1 MKNHSLFTRLILL
14 LILASGLGLRLFD
27 LTDQPI
33 DFHPTRQLRG
43 AIIARG
49 MYYEMMPDAD
59 PAQRQRAIAFW
70 QSTGQ
75 YEPPIL
81 ERLTA
86 ITYLA
91 TGGETIWI
99 ARFYNIILWI
109 VAGVYLYFLARRM
122 SLSSSRDEPDQQGE
136 KLASASGLVALAYFL
151 ILPFA
156 VQASRTF
163 QPDPGM
169 VMWLVLYLYALY
181 RWSET
186 RELNDALASGI
197 FAGMAVLTKAV
208 VAFPVAAVAVAL
220 VIYTHRK
227 KLFPNLLLDKQVW
240 LMSALMIL
248 PTLVYYLARG
258 ERASE
263 YFSSWTLAL
272 SHLLLQPTFYLRW
285 LNLVQ
290 NLLSWLALVATAVSL
305 LVARPRERVLLI
317 ALWVGYVL
325 YGLFLPYQMYTHSY
339 YHLMLVPI
347 VALSIVPVSRAVLE
361 RFAFKAN
368 KTQQALLLVAAVGW
382 MGINMWAA
390 LQPAISQDYRNEP
403 AYWQEISSYLPADGK
418 IIALTQ
424 DYGYRLM
431 YYGWRKVVLWPN
443 RGEQNLNELRGS
455 QKEFQS
461 YFEKRTQGISY
472 FLVTAF
478 RQFDDQPDLK
488 EWLQKHYSILAESPG
503 YLIYDLTQPPQTNSP
518 DS

>member
-1 MKNHSLFTRLILL
+1 MKNNRLATNLILL
-14 LILASGLGLRLFD
+14 LILMLGLGLRLFD

-33 DFHPTRQLRG
+33 DFHATRQLRG

-49 MYYEMMPDAD
+49 MYYEMLPGAD
-59 PAQRQRAIAFW
+59 PSLRQQAIAFW

-86 ITYLA
+86 ITYLL
-91 TGGETIWI
+91 TGGETIWV
-99 ARFYNIILWI
+99 ARLYNILFWM
-109 VAGVYLYFLARRM
+109 VSGFFLYLLARRM
-122 SLSSSRDEPDQQGE
+122 SWSSLEEKTDEQGK
-136 KLASASGLVALAYFL
+136 KLVSASALVALAYFL
-151 ILPFA
+151 VLPFA

-186 RELNDALASGI
+186 HSLKSALAAGV
-197 FAGMAVLTKAV
+197 FAGLAVLTKAV
-208 VAFPVAAVAVAL
+208 VAYPVATTAVAL
-220 VIYTHRK
+220 VIFTHRK
-227 KLFPNLLLDKQVW
+227 KLFPNLILDPQVW
-240 LMSALMIL
+240 LIAILMVL
-248 PTLVYYLARG
+248 PSLVYYLSRG

-285 LNLVQ
+285 INLVQ
-290 NLLSWLALVATAVSL
+290 KLVSWLALVAAAVSL
-305 LVARPRERVLLI
+305 LVARSRERVMLL
-317 ALWVGYVL
+317 ALWIGYGL

-347 VALSIVPVSRAVLE
+347 IALSLVPISRAVLE
-361 RFAFKAN
+361 RFVFNGRKA
-368 KTQQALLLVAAVGW
+368 QQLILIAAAIGWIALNSQISIQTAG
-382 MGINMWAA
+382 
-390 LQPAISQDYRNEP
+390 SQDFRNEP
-403 AYWQEISSYLPADGK
+403 AYWQEISGYLPGEGK

-431 YYGWRKVVLWPN
+431 YYGWRKVILWPN
-443 RGEQNLNELRGS
+443 RGEQNLNQLRGS
-455 QKEFQS
+455 EKEFQS

-488 EWLQKHYSILAESPG
+488 QWLYAHYPILAESPG
-503 YLIYDLTQPPQTNSP
+503 YIIFDLTRPIQP